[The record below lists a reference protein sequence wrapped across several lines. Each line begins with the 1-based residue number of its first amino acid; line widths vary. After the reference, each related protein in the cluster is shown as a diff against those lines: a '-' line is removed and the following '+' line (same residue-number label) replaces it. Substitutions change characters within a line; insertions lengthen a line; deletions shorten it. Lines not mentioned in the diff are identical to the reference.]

1 MSVCENKTKNGRLT
15 FSDQITS
22 RLHRWVQRTT
32 TKGREREKGD
42 VSIKKLQ
49 RESNHVKEND
59 LNVRQSP
66 PRDKIPGHSDTR
78 TILELEKA
86 LQDLI
91 SNCVT
96 NAAAAS
102 SLTRS
107 CTSVQLTMTTKDIE
121 RENGDANGVGT
132 RRGEKCGNGD
142 IGHRTRKSRHGRNVN
157 EMVQVSRLDETQG
170 NYASCEV
177 TIPGA
182 GASTDKQVGVGQK
195 SSAFSTRDHVKDA
208 QVKDQHLG
216 ENASTNNVNERNSSY
231 QTEQENTK
239 ASEARNRPS
248 SSGVTEADA
257 SAGNANNGLS
267 GGSSI
272 KTQPRRISRT
282 GRNGTLSRRSK
293 TLDGQE
299 IDVKNWSPMAAK
311 QRPPLRR
318 IQSEGDS
325 ISKRFSFKDDDVSEF
340 AETCI
345 RHAQRK
351 RLSQAISI
359 DSDAGSLSE
368 MVFGEAVGRGQQ
380 RLSRRSE
387 FAVSRRLPLRFPAR
401 DSGNVSDYEPGSP
414 DVTASRPSDDHDAL
428 RTAQHP
434 PLSDRRSFFGDVDR
448 SLQASRL
455 SPQCGISRKHRSGTR
470 DSGNVSDFEPGSPD
484 ITASRPSDQH
494 TLHTVQHTPL
504 SAQPSSLSFPL
515 EKNMAKDA
523 NKQSFF
529 KPKSKSKTP
538 SEGSCSP
545 QSPKRSAI
553 SPKFKKFPYQPMF
566 YVPQAV
572 DSSSPLPVPP
582 KMNRS
587 RSLTESKP
595 VNVEHLI
602 WW

>member
-22 RLHRWVQRTT
+22 RLQRWVQRTT
-32 TKGREREKGD
+32 IKGREREKAKGD

-96 NAAAAS
+96 NASAAAS
-102 SLTRS
+102 SPAGS
-107 CTSVQLTMTTKDIE
+107 CTSAQLTMTTKDIE
-121 RENGDANGVGT
+121 SENGDTNGVGT
-132 RRGEKCGNGD
+132 RRGEMCGDGD

-157 EMVQVSRLDETQG
+157 GMVQASGLDETQG

-177 TIPGA
+177 IIPGA
-182 GASTDKQVGVGQK
+182 SASTDERVAVGQK

-208 QVKDQHLG
+208 QVKDHHLG
-216 ENASTNNVNERNSSY
+216 KNASTNNERNSSY

-239 ASEARNRPS
+239 AGEDRNHPS

-257 SAGNANNGLS
+257 SPGNANNGLS

-272 KTQPRRISRT
+272 KTQFRRISRT

-299 IDVKNWSPMAAK
+299 IDAKNWTPMAAK

-325 ISKRFSFKDDDVSEF
+325 ISKRFSFKDSDVSEF

-359 DSDAGSLSE
+359 DSDADSLSE
-368 MVFGEAVGRGQQ
+368 MLFGETVGPRGQQ
-380 RLSRRSE
+380 QLSRRSE
-387 FAVSRRLPLRFPAR
+387 FAVSRRLALRFPAW

-434 PLSDRRSFFGDVDR
+434 PLSDRRSFLGDVDR
-448 SLQASRL
+448 GLQASRL

-494 TLHTVQHTPL
+494 ALHTVQHAPL
-504 SAQPSSLSFPL
+504 SAQPSSLSLPL
-515 EKNMAKDA
+515 EKNMAKDV
-523 NKQSFF
+523 NQQSFF
-529 KPKSKSKTP
+529 KPKTKSKTP

-553 SPKFKKFPYQPMF
+553 SPKFKKFPYQPVF
-566 YVPQAV
+566 YVPQTG
-572 DSSSPLPVPP
+572 DSSNPPPIPP

-602 WW
+602 